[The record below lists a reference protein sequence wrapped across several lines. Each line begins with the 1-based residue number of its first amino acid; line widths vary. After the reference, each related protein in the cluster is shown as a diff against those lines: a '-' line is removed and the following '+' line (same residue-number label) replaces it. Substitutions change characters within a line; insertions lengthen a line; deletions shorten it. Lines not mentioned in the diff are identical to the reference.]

1 MADEAK
7 PLPFFAFGNVAVGF
21 IAVGNVAIGVV
32 AIGFSVAIGPIAI
45 GMNAIGWL
53 AAFGL
58 NAVGS
63 VAFAAINGI
72 GLVTFAGVNGLGA
85 VLSSMGVNHG
95 VVPALAPVL
104 GGLEAIAAY
113 LVRPPPA
120 PGIPTVSLA
129 TLLDGGLDAGEVE
142 ARLLALEP
150 GRGVLEHRGR
160 EVPIEVPDVALAGEG
175 EDGPTRALQLG
186 KTPRVRVRLLV
197 ERRVTARDDGYRA
210 SGKDDRILVAQSL
223 EVSHRPS
230 SLRGISAV
238 TLAVAAVL
246 SVLALFVGIAR

>member
-1 MADEAK
+1 MADDAK
-7 PLPFFAFGNVAVGF
+7 PLPFFAFGNVAIGF

-45 GMNAIGWL
+45 GLNAIGWL

-85 VLSSMGVNHG
+85 VFSSMGVNHG
-95 VVPALAPVL
+95 VAPALAPVL
-104 GGLEAIAAY
+104 GGLEAVAAY
-113 LVRPPPA
+113 LTRPPPTT
-120 PGIPTVSLA
+120 GIPTVPLA
-129 TLLDGGLDAGEVE
+129 ALLDGHLDAGEVE

-150 GRGVLEHRGR
+150 GRGVLDHRGR
-160 EVPIEVPDVALAGEG
+160 QIPIEVPDVALAGEG

-186 KTPRVRVRLLV
+186 ETPRVRVRLLV
-197 ERRVTARDDGYRA
+197 EHRVSARDDGYRA
-210 SGKDDRILVAQSL
+210 SGKDARILVAQSVEL
-223 EVSHRPS
+223 TKEKR
-230 SLRGISAV
+230 SLRGIVAL
-238 TLAVAAVL
+238 TLALAAAL
-246 SVLALFVGIAR
+246 SVVALFVGVSR